1 MMEIPFRVAA
11 DISNCSMQKAPEGEE
26 LIHLISLTQVP
37 HLGDVHIS
45 ALLKHFGSA
54 GAVFKAARRELECH
68 PGIGTVRAGAIKSF
82 RGHTRSEQEVS
93 YCMKNG
99 IQLLVRGFQGYPV
112 RLANCPDAPQLLF
125 FKGSGVLN
133 FPKVISIVG
142 TRSPTHYGKSS
153 VLELIASIAALQ
165 VLVVSGLAYGID
177 TLVHREALKHGLA
190 TVGVLGHGLDKL
202 YPYANKQLAEEMLG
216 WGGLLSEFR
225 SGTKPDRQNFPRRN
239 RIVSGMADAVVV
251 VESGIKGGSLIT
263 AELANDYNRDV
274 LAYPGRASDEQSM
287 GCNALIRTHK
297 ANLVTCGE
305 ELIDFLNWS
314 DSNTKDTVVQMALFD
329 GLGDAE
335 KSLVEIIAR
344 LQPVSIDQIAREADL
359 KPNTAASMLLD
370 LEMQGVVAVL
380 PGKIYALCRS

>member
-1 MMEIPFRVAA
+1 
-11 DISNCSMQKAPEGEE
+11 
-26 LIHLISLTQVP
+26 
-37 HLGDVHIS
+37 
-45 ALLKHFGSA
+45 
-54 GAVFKAARRELECH
+54 
-68 PGIGTVRAGAIKSF
+68 
-82 RGHTRSEQEVS
+82 
-93 YCMKNG
+93 
-99 IQLLVRGFQGYPV
+99 
-112 RLANCPDAPQLLF
+112 
-125 FKGSGVLN
+125 
-133 FPKVISIVG
+133 
-142 TRSPTHYGKSS
+142 
-153 VLELIASIAALQ
+153 
-165 VLVVSGLAYGID
+165 
-177 TLVHREALKHGLA
+177 
-190 TVGVLGHGLDKL
+190 
-202 YPYANKQLAEEMLG
+202 LAEEMLG
-216 WGGLLSEFR
+216 WGGLLSEFM

-274 LAYPGRASDEQSM
+274 LAYPGRATDEQSM

>member
-1 MMEIPFRVAA
+1 LQITFPTAA
-11 DISNCSMQKAPEGEE
+11 DVTNCSMQKAPTGEE
-26 LIHLISLTQVP
+26 LVYLISLTQVP
-37 HLGDVHIS
+37 HLGDVHVS

-54 GAVFKAARRELECH
+54 SSVFRAAKRELECL

-82 RGHTRSEQEVS
+82 RGHARSEQELG
-93 YCMKNG
+93 YCDKQG
-99 IQLLVRGFQGYPV
+99 IQLLVRGFHGYPV
-112 RLANCPDAPQLLF
+112 RLAHCPDAPAVLF
-125 FKGSGVLN
+125 FKGSSVLDL
-133 FPKVISIVG
+133 PKVVSIVG

-153 VLELIASIAALQ
+153 VQELIAAIAPLQ

-177 TLVHREALKHGLA
+177 TLVHREALKQGLA

-202 YPYANKQLAEEMLG
+202 YPNANRQLSEEMLAC
-216 WGGLLSEFR
+216 GGLLTEFMM
-225 SGTKPDRQNFPRRN
+225 GTQPDRQHFPMRN

-263 AELANDYNRDV
+263 ADLANDYNRDV

-297 ANLVTCGE
+297 ANLVTSGQ

-314 DSNTKDTVVQMALFD
+314 DRNKKDTVVQMALFD

-335 KSLVEIIAR
+335 KKLVAI
-344 LQPVSIDQIAREADL
+344 LTKHQPVSIDQLAREADL

-370 LEMQGVVAVL
+370 LEMQGVVVAL
-380 PGKIYALCRS
+380 PGKMYALCRS